1 MFMAKIRQTIL
12 EPASASSTA
21 AVQAAVRT
29 VTEIVSQMQR
39 RRSAKAARADIERLL
54 ANDPHLLR
62 DIGLFDTTCKRNDGS
77 LAAPWSRGSA
87 SDGAD
92 RRVEALS

>member
-1 MFMAKIRQTIL
+1 
-12 EPASASSTA
+12 
-21 AVQAAVRT
+21 
-29 VTEIVSQMQR
+29 MQR

-62 DIGLFDTTCKRNDGS
+62 DIGLFDTTCKHNDRS
-77 LAAPWSRGSA
+77 LAAPWGRGSD
-87 SDGAD
+87 SDSAD